1 MGKVFTGAE
10 AKIYVD
16 NQLVGL
22 YESCNYTVNIS
33 TEPIHTLG
41 RFGAHEIAHTA
52 YEAVTVNCGGFR
64 ILGQGAFV
72 LPKVPKLQDLLS
84 LGELT
89 ITLVDRKTGNNIMTV
104 IGCKGNS
111 YSGGHNAKA
120 TSRFQVSY
128 MGTKL
133 SEEDSDQDENN
144 PVQLP

>member
-16 NQLVGL
+16 DQLVGL
-22 YESCNYTVNIS
+22 YENCNYSVTIT

-52 YEAVTVNCGGFR
+52 YEAISVNCGGFR

-72 LPKVPKLQDLLS
+72 LPKFPRLQDLLG
-84 LGELT
+84 LGEIT
-89 ITLVDRKTGNNIMTV
+89 IALVDRKSGSNIMTV
-104 IGCKGNS
+104 IGCKGTTYN
-111 YSGGHNAKA
+111 GGHNAKA

-133 SEEDSDQDENN
+133 MEEDSDQSEAN
-144 PVQLP
+144 PTELP